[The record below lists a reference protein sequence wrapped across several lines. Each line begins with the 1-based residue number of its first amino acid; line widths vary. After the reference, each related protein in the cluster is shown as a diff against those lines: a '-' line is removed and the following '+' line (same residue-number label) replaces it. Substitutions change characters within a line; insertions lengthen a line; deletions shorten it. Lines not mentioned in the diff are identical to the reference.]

1 VHTKKPLKITQNHA
15 KLSQEHPKK
24 LTKYLVFKHPKKSL
38 FLDQSI
44 WCMQKK
50 RKNNKQIQEGWYQGI
65 WRLKKQGRILK
76 LLFAK
81 RAQNPSKII
90 NFYASQKYSN
100 ICGPQEIGHT
110 KNPLKIIQNQA
121 KLP

>member
-1 VHTKKPLKITQNHA
+1 
-15 KLSQEHPKK
+15 
-24 LTKYLVFKHPKKSL
+24 
-38 FLDQSI
+38 
-44 WCMQKK
+44 MQKK

-100 ICGPQEIGHT
+100 IYRPRKIGHT
-110 KNPLKIIQNQA
+110 KKPLKLSKIKKNYLKSNQ
-121 KLP
+121 KLYNNLLFLNTPI